1 MISIGWIAQAVIGSF
16 WGRMM
21 AIAVASLAALGVN
34 NWYQRSLGAKKE
46 RVKIVEKAKSD
57 GSERNAKADKIR
69 RNIKPSSAWKRLLS
83 DYAGAGEQ

>member
-1 MISIGWIAQAVIGSF
+1 MISVAWIAKAVVGSF

-57 GSERNAKADKIR
+57 GTERNEKAAKIR
-69 RNIKPSSAWKRLLS
+69 RNIKPGAAWQRLRQE
-83 DYAGAGEQ
+83 YAESGE